1 MDFDDRLLCVVQ
13 RIQKEKLTE
22 LYFFLHSLKMTHSL
36 RTAVDDFISIHLA
49 ESTSE
54 DIKTNF
60 SDPTSAN
67 DMYGS
72 LSQVKLTCL

>member
-1 MDFDDRLLCVVQ
+1 
-13 RIQKEKLTE
+13 
-22 LYFFLHSLKMTHSL
+22 MTHSL